1 MLLRKNFILDFNKHT
16 IYGAKYRALSNHK
29 YRKVQINVKK
39 KPGER
44 INFFLSLDYWTKF

>member
-39 KPGER
+39 KTGGK
-44 INFFLSLDYWTKF
+44 IKLFFKFGLLD